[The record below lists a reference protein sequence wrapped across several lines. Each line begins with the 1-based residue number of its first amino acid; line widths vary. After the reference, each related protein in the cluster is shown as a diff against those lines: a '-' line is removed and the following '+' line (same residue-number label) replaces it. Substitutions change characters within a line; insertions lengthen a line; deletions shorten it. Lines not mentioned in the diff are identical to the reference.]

1 MNELTKAEN
10 TSALANNS
18 EAITGSGSLLSS
30 SESDNWNHRQTTP
43 WNAIDSTSPILSSS
57 IKSHSST
64 SPVRHRNSNQH
75 APPQKYGENARSSSP
90 YFSMNQQAVNGNGM
104 VNTASQKGFLDP
116 TSGSFVTS
124 RTFDSGSLSGF
135 SPNADEEN
143 RQQAMSMVFGSSDTG
158 SVPQGGRQM
167 FQQGMRSEHHS
178 AVASR
183 SVSIPPSRSG
193 DEQHSYFGADVLTNP
208 QSSRFGQGSTS
219 FPSQRP
225 SHSAQTSTYSSHTGN
240 RRHGGEQSS
249 NSYNVDF
256 ISQEFRKMNPG
267 KENEHPPYPS
277 YQSSQEQS
285 SLPYDYSQ
293 QLDGSAHP
301 WTADEVG
308 YQNGLG
314 SFTPNGVPPGSQNP
328 QYNQSRN
335 IQFGEHSPQSPN
347 GSDTRRSHHSPFY
360 STDGTPPS
368 GEQYRAPS
376 RGVANPRVPHGQ
388 AALLDR
394 KLRGLQQEQQGY
406 IQPQPNPLQFRAPF
420 AHPYD
425 YNPQSAMRM
434 NPLAQYYPMPP
445 VPNFISPVIPR
456 GPSRDHDVGQNLR
469 SALLEEFRSNS
480 KTNKRYELKV
490 CYNSVVIPHHLTIYR
505 TFTTTLSSLVV
516 ISTGRGLS
524 NRSSRPQIAT
534 RRTKSLERFSRTQ
547 YSS

>member
-1 MNELTKAEN
+1 MGLTNAEN
-10 TSALANNS
+10 ASALANNS

-30 SESDNWNHRQTTP
+30 SESDNWGLRQTTP

-57 IKSHSST
+57 NKSHAST

-75 APPQKYGENARSSSP
+75 PPPQKYGENPRSSSP

-124 RTFDSGSLSGF
+124 RTFDPGNLSGF
-135 SPNADEEN
+135 SLSGDEEN
-143 RQQAMSMVFGSSDTG
+143 RQQAMSMVFGNSDT
-158 SVPQGGRQM
+158 STLPPGGRQM
-167 FQQGMRSEHHS
+167 FQQGMRSGHNS

-183 SVSIPPSRSG
+183 GGSIPPSRSG

-219 FPSQRP
+219 FPSRP
-225 SHSAQTSTYSSHTGN
+225 SHSTQTSTYSSHAGN
-240 RRHGGEQSS
+240 RRYGGEQSS
-249 NSYNVDF
+249 NNYNVDF
-256 ISQEFRKMNPG
+256 ITGELRKMNPG
-267 KENEHPPYPS
+267 KENEYPLYPS
-277 YQSSQEQS
+277 YQSPQEQS
-285 SLPYDYSQ
+285 SLPYEYSQ
-293 QLDGSAHP
+293 QLDGSAHA
-301 WTADEVG
+301 WSADEVV

-314 SFTPNGVPPGSQNP
+314 SFTPNRVPSGSQNLQHNHNHNP
-328 QYNQSRN
+328 PRN

-347 GSDTRRSHHSPFY
+347 GNDTRRSHHSPFY
-360 STDGTPPS
+360 STGGTPPS
-368 GEQYRAPS
+368 GDQYRAPS
-376 RGVANPRVPHGQ
+376 RGVANPRVPNGQ
-388 AALLDR
+388 AAILER
-394 KLRGLQQEQQGY
+394 KLRGLQQEQQSY

-425 YNPQSAMRM
+425 YNSQNAMRM

-445 VPNFISPVIPR
+445 VPNFLPPIIPR

-490 CYNSVVIPHHLTIYR
+490 WSNSMLCHTI
-505 TFTTTLSSLVV
+505 
-516 ISTGRGLS
+516 
-524 NRSSRPQIAT
+524 
-534 RRTKSLERFSRTQ
+534 
-547 YSS
+547 

>member
-1 MNELTKAEN
+1 MELTKAEN
-10 TSALANNS
+10 ASALANNS

-30 SESDNWNHRQTTP
+30 SESDNWSRRQTTP
-43 WNAIDSTSPILSSS
+43 WNAIDNTSPILSSS
-57 IKSHSST
+57 TKSHSST

-75 APPQKYGENARSSSP
+75 APPQKFGENPRSTSP
-90 YFSMNQQAVNGNGM
+90 YFSMNQQAVNVNGM
-104 VNTASQKGFLDP
+104 MNPTSQKRFLDP

-135 SPNADEEN
+135 SLNGDEES

-158 SVPQGGRQM
+158 SMTQGSRHM
-167 FQQGMRSEHHS
+167 FQQGMRSGHTS

-183 SVSIPPSRSG
+183 SGSIPPSRSG

-208 QSSRFGQGSTS
+208 QSSRFGQGSTP

-225 SHSAQTSTYSSHTGN
+225 SHSTQTSTYSSHGST
-240 RRHGGEQSS
+240 RRHGGEQS
-249 NSYNVDF
+249 NNTYNVDF
-256 ISQEFRKMNPG
+256 ITQELRKMNPG
-267 KENEHPPYPS
+267 KENEYPLYPS

-293 QLDGSAHP
+293 QLDGSAHA
-301 WTADEVG
+301 WNADEVG
-308 YQNGLG
+308 YQNGLS
-314 SFTPNGVPPGSQNP
+314 SFTPNGVPSGSQNP
-328 QYNQSRN
+328 QHSQPRN

-347 GSDTRRSHHSPFY
+347 GSDTRRSHQSPFY
-360 STDGTPPS
+360 STGGTPPS
-368 GEQYRAPS
+368 GDQYHAPS
-376 RGVANPRVPHGQ
+376 RGVANPRAPHGQ

-406 IQPQPNPLQFRAPF
+406 VQPQPNPLQFRAPF
-420 AHPYD
+420 GHPYD
-425 YNPQSAMRM
+425 YNTQNPMRM

-445 VPNFISPVIPR
+445 VPTFLPPMIPR

-490 CYNSVVIPHHLTIYR
+490 CIILSLWHTI
-505 TFTTTLSSLVV
+505 
-516 ISTGRGLS
+516 
-524 NRSSRPQIAT
+524 
-534 RRTKSLERFSRTQ
+534 
-547 YSS
+547 